1 MKTLLNSELD
11 NGVIA
16 LIDEM
21 PMRRAEIAAFLAD
34 WAVQARMRVTLRD
47 LSAQDD
53 FTSGG
58 ASIRMMIVSVGG
70 DTLSRSRA
78 LPFII
83 SQGKAGHDIPVVV
96 LSDRSARREIELA
109 FQAGAQGYIPS
120 TTEPGLA
127 LQALTFILNGG
138 HYFPSVAL

>member
-1 MKTLLNSELD
+1 MQTLLNGDLD

-16 LIDEM
+16 LIDDM

-34 WAVQARMRVTLRD
+34 WANNARMRVTLRD
-47 LSAQDD
+47 LSEQADI
-53 FTSGG
+53 TNGR
-58 ASIRMMIVSVGG
+58 ASIRMMIISVGG

-78 LPFII
+78 LPFIVD
-83 SQGKAGHDIPVVV
+83 QEGAGHDIPIVV
-96 LSDRSARREIELA
+96 LSDRSARREVEIA
-109 FQAGAQGYIPS
+109 FQAGARGYIPS

-138 HYFPSVAL
+138 HYFPSVTL